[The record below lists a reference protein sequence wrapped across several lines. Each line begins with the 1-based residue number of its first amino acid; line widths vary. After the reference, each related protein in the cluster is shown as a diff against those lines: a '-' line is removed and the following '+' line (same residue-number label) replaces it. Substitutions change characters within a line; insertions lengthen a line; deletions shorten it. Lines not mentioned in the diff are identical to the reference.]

1 MGARSVEEAT
11 TIDGAVTRAL
21 SEAGV
26 KDGSKIRQA
35 LIHDAMVY
43 DLVEVCVP
51 DESGKSVSLEVRLA
65 QMRDDPR
72 YKGDF
77 QGQAAAPNRPP
88 APTPAGAILA
98 PTREQFAEISSGRS
112 VVR

>member
-1 MGARSVEEAT
+1 MGAHTVQEAT

-26 KDGSKIRQA
+26 KDGSTIRQA

-51 DESGKSVSLEVRLA
+51 DESGKSVSLEVRLS
-65 QMRDDPR
+65 QMREDSR
-72 YKGDF
+72 WKGDF
-77 QGQAAAPNRPP
+77 TKAAAAPNRPQ
-88 APTPAGAILA
+88 APTAAGAILT